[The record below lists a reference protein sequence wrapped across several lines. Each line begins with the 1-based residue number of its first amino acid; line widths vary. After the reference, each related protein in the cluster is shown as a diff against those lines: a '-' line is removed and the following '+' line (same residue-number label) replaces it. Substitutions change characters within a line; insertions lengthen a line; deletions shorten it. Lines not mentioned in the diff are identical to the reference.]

1 MDKLWKIGIYCRL
14 SKEDGDK
21 DESNSIGSQRKFI
34 NSYISNNIENYE
46 VVDEFIDDGYTGTNF
61 DRPNFKRMIS
71 LVEDEKINCVIVK
84 DSSRFGRDYIGV
96 GRYLEKFFPLND
108 IRFIAINDG
117 YDSLNESNNDDLI
130 MPIKN
135 IFNAQYSKDI
145 SKKVKSSYRSLQS
158 EGKFTGAYTSY
169 GYKKDENDKH
179 KLVVDEV
186 AAVVV
191 KRIFDMYN
199 SGKGKQTIAKILNA
213 ENIPCPS
220 EYKKLNGLKYNN
232 GHRLKYT
239 KYWTYST
246 VNNIL
251 KNEMYIGNMVLN
263 KSVRKTV
270 RGKASKNSEENWIKV
285 ENTHDS
291 IISKEE
297 WNITQ
302 SLLKKNTRQLSL
314 EENVGLFSGYIVC
327 GNCGRAMSKSLIR
340 CKDYKYYIY
349 VCGTYKRYSVSMC
362 KRNAI
367 KLEVLEELVLD
378 KLNEQ
383 INKAGKIKYDKKK
396 NNSKRIDIKK
406 YELQL
411 DKSNR
416 LLKSLYEDYKDG
428 ILTKEQ
434 YFEYKEDYTKKIEF
448 AKAQIEL
455 VQKREE
461 EFNSEQNRWIE
472 TLLKHKKIKHLDRET
487 VAEVLDKIIITD
499 INGELNVE
507 IIFKFSLL

>member
-1 MDKLWKIGIYCRL
+1 
-14 SKEDGDK
+14 
-21 DESNSIGSQRKFI
+21 
-34 NSYISNNIENYE
+34 
-46 VVDEFIDDGYTGTNF
+46 
-61 DRPNFKRMIS
+61 
-71 LVEDEKINCVIVK
+71 
-84 DSSRFGRDYIGV
+84 
-96 GRYLEKFFPLND
+96 
-108 IRFIAINDG
+108 
-117 YDSLNESNNDDLI
+117 
-130 MPIKN
+130 
-135 IFNAQYSKDI
+135 
-145 SKKVKSSYRSLQS
+145 
-158 EGKFTGAYTSY
+158 
-169 GYKKDENDKH
+169 
-179 KLVVDEV
+179 
-186 AAVVV
+186 
-191 KRIFDMYN
+191 
-199 SGKGKQTIAKILNA
+199 
-213 ENIPCPS
+213 
-220 EYKKLNGLKYNN
+220 
-232 GHRLKYT
+232 
-239 KYWTYST
+239 
-246 VNNIL
+246 
-251 KNEMYIGNMVLN
+251 
-263 KSVRKTV
+263 
-270 RGKASKNSEENWIKV
+270 
-285 ENTHDS
+285 
-291 IISKEE
+291 
-297 WNITQ
+297 
-302 SLLKKNTRQLSL
+302 
-314 EENVGLFSGYIVC
+314 
-327 GNCGRAMSKSLIR
+327 
-340 CKDYKYYIY
+340 
-349 VCGTYKRYSVSMC
+349 MC